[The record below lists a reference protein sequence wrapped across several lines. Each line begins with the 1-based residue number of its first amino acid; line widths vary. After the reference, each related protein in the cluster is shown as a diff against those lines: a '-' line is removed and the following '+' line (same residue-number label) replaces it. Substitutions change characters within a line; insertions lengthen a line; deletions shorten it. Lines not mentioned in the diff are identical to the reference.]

1 MQPHLKKRTPSGVPP
16 GGTNQLGNRQQ
27 LAQVPQNIDMER
39 RKVERVRTQD
49 IGLSLSPNGGRERRI
64 EFYRGEDHDSNN
76 EDFPPE
82 NENAD
87 A

>member
-1 MQPHLKKRTPSGVPP
+1 
-16 GGTNQLGNRQQ
+16 
-27 LAQVPQNIDMER
+27 MER

-49 IGLSLSPNGGRERRI
+49 IDLSLSPNGGRERRI
-64 EFYRGEDHDSNN
+64 EFYRGEDHDSND
-76 EDFPPE
+76 EDFEPE